1 MTQNVFVSYARED
14 AISENNLIDE
24 FLKHGK
30 PRVRRGEIS
39 IFKDT
44 ERIDFGEQWRKR
56 IDEELEKT
64 DIAILMISVNFL
76 NSDFIFEHE
85 LKVLLEKHKNDGV
98 RILPV
103 LLGTCDWEYEK
114 EIEQFQIFPDA
125 NEPLA
130 SMNENLFA
138 ERALQFFQ
146 TVLPANYTEDFTND
160 SDFQIEK
167 EQSEN
172 FEIES
177 KKKSAEQIF
186 EESALERWDTFR
198 DDVKN
203 RSYTVEEAA
212 DFNKVRSEDVY
223 SFLKSRGYSKP
234 KAFAKTPWFLTS
246 MQFLELQSEFLR
258 TTKLNEHEMEELFKK
273 YHPNNYLEY
282 QSIFNTLLAWGNK
295 NLIDKKLGKIY
306 WGQNTSSSDLGSV
319 GWIYWKEGR
328 KTSKDKYFLFRVGA
342 KGDISPSF
350 WWNTQNYSNEDKQP
364 FNSFNFQSSVLE
376 KFAKIGFSEFGGELT
391 QNNENLASVAK
402 DNAFTKRD
410 HFVDLAKLSDEK
422 TIQSFLEIFEEIIEE
437 INLTH

>member
-98 RILPV
+98 KILPV

-138 ERALQFFQ
+138 DRALDFFQ
-146 TVLPANYTEDFTND
+146 TVLPQNYNK
-160 SDFQIEK
+160 DFQSGEL
-167 EQSEN
+167 QSEN
-172 FEIES
+172 LEIDREGKLATLS
-177 KKKSAEQIF
+177 F
-186 EESALERWDTFR
+186 EEDALEKWLLNK
-198 DDVKN
+198 DDVS
-203 RSYTVEEAA
+203 RRYYTVEEASKL
-212 DFNKVRSEDVY
+212 NKLNYKDVY
-223 SFLKSRGYSKP
+223 SFLKSKGYSKP
-234 KAFAKTPWFLTS
+234 KAFAKTPWFLNVEQ
-246 MQFLELQSEFLR
+246 MLQLQFEFSKAI
-258 TTKLNEHEMEELFKK
+258 KLNEDEMVKLFKK
-273 YHPNNYLEY
+273 YHPNNYSEY
-282 QSIFNTLLAWGNK
+282 QSIFNTLLAWGNE
-295 NLIDKKLGKIY
+295 NLINKKLGKIY
-306 WGQNTSSSDLGSV
+306 WGQNTSSTDLGSV

-328 KTSKDKYFLFRVGA
+328 KTSKDKYFLFRVGV

-350 WWNTQNYSNEDKQP
+350 WWNTQNYSNVDKYP
-364 FNSFNFQSSVLE
+364 FNSFNFQSSLLE
-376 KFAKIGFSEFGGELT
+376 KFAKLGFSEFGGELT
-391 QNNENLASVAK
+391 NNNENLASVSK

-410 HFVDLAKLSDEK
+410 HFVDLAKLSDKK
-422 TIQSFLEIFEEIIEE
+422 TMQNFLGIFDEIIEE
-437 INLTH
+437 INLL

>member
-138 ERALQFFQ
+138 ERALEFFQ
-146 TVLPANYTEDFTND
+146 TVLPQNYNK
-160 SDFQIEK
+160 DFQSGEL
-167 EQSEN
+167 QSEN
-172 FEIES
+172 LEIDREGKLATLS
-177 KKKSAEQIF
+177 F
-186 EESALERWDTFR
+186 EEDALEKWLLNK
-198 DDVKN
+198 DDVS
-203 RSYTVEEAA
+203 RRYYTVEEASEL
-212 DFNKVRSEDVY
+212 NKLNYKDVY
-223 SFLKSRGYSKP
+223 SFLKSKGYSKP
-234 KAFAKTPWFLTS
+234 KAFTKTPWFLNVEQ
-246 MQFLELQSEFLR
+246 MLQLQFEFSKAI
-258 TTKLNEHEMEELFKK
+258 KLNEDEMVKLFKK
-273 YHPNNYLEY
+273 YHPNNYSEY
-282 QSIFNTLLAWGNK
+282 QSIFNTLLAWGNE
-295 NLIDKKLGKIY
+295 NLINKKLGTIY

-328 KTSKDKYFLFRVGA
+328 KTSKDKYFLFRVGV

-350 WWNTQNYSNEDKQP
+350 WWNTQNYSNVDKYP
-364 FNSFNFQSSVLE
+364 FNSFNFQSFLLE
-376 KFAKIGFSEFGGELT
+376 KFSKLGFSEFGGELT
-391 QNNENLASVAK
+391 HNNENLASVSK

-410 HFVDLAKLSDEK
+410 HFVDLAKLSDKK
-422 TIQSFLEIFEEIIEE
+422 TMQNFLGIFDEIIEE
-437 INLTH
+437 INLL

>member
-14 AISENNLIDE
+14 ASSENNLIDE

-85 LKVLLEKHKNDGV
+85 LKVLLEKYKNDRV

-138 ERALQFFQ
+138 ERALEFFK
-146 TVLPANYTEDFTND
+146 TVLPANYNEKLVVEEDPLT
-160 SDFQIEK
+160 
-167 EQSEN
+167 EN
-172 FEIES
+172 FTSYKVIS
-177 KKKSAEQIF
+177 F
-186 EESALERWDTFR
+186 EENALERWKLYKDTISHRF
-198 DDVKN
+198 
-203 RSYTVEEAA
+203 YTVEEAA
-212 DFNKVRSEDVY
+212 DFNKVKPEDIY
-223 SFLKSRGYSKP
+223 SFLKSKGYSKP
-234 KAFAKTPWFLTS
+234 KAFAKTPWFLTAE
-246 MQFLELQSEFLR
+246 QFLELQSEFLR
-258 TTKLNEHEMEELFKK
+258 TSKLNEKEMGELFKK
-273 YHPNNYLEY
+273 YHPNTYFEY
-282 QSIFNTLLAWGNK
+282 QSIFKTLIAWGNK
-295 NLIDKKLGKIY
+295 NLINKKLGTIY
-306 WGQNTSSSDLGSV
+306 WGQNTADLGSV
-319 GWIYWKEGR
+319 GWIYWKEGK

-342 KGDISPSF
+342 KGEISPSF

-410 HFVDLAKLSDEK
+410 HFVDLAKLSDK
-422 TIQSFLEIFEEIIEE
+422 NTLHSFLEIFDEIIEE

>member
-1 MTQNVFVSYARED
+1 MTHNVFVSYARED
-14 AISENNLIDE
+14 ASSENNLIDE
-24 FLKHGK
+24 FLKHGAS
-30 PRVRRGEIS
+30 RVRSGEIS

-76 NSDFIFEHE
+76 VSDFIFEHE

-146 TVLPANYTEDFTND
+146 TVLPANYNEKLIVEED
-160 SDFQIEK
+160 SL
-167 EQSEN
+167 SEN
-172 FEIES
+172 FTIDEEV
-177 KKKSAEQIF
+177 KVKSFDED
-186 EESALERWDTFR
+186 ALERWLLNK
-198 DDVKN
+198 DDVSH
-203 RSYTVEEAA
+203 RYYTVEEA
-212 DFNKVRSEDVY
+212 SELHKLNYKDVY
-223 SFLKSRGYSKP
+223 SFLTSKGYTKP
-234 KAFAKTPWFLTS
+234 KAFAKTPWFLTVEQ
-246 MQFLELQSEFLR
+246 MLELQFEFSKAI
-258 TTKLNEHEMEELFKK
+258 KLNEDEMVKLFKK
-273 YHPNNYLEY
+273 YHPNNYSEY
-282 QSIFNTLLAWGNK
+282 QSIFNTLLAWGNE
-295 NLIDKKLGKIY
+295 NLINKKLGTIY
-306 WGQNTSSSDLGSV
+306 WGQNTPSSDLGSV

-350 WWNTQNYSNEDKQP
+350 WWNTQNYSNEDKHP

-376 KFAKIGFSEFGGELT
+376 KLAKIGFPEFGGELT
-391 QNNENLASVAK
+391 KNNENLASVAK
-402 DNAFTKRD
+402 ENAFTKRD
-410 HFVDLAKLSDEK
+410 HFVDLAKLSDKK
-422 TIQSFLEIFEEIIEE
+422 TMQSFLEIFDEIIEE
-437 INLTH
+437 INLTY